1 MSISKKN
8 IAAKNLQNHLNVKIQ
23 KILHSSF
30 ENPMVK
36 ASHVWAI
43 TSDQLE
49 AIIGPEIFKQWFSDI
64 RPIVVADK
72 VLLLQARNTFAAHWL
87 TTHYQK
93 LVDLLLKAQDKELSC
108 FFISPKDRGLNE
120 A

>member
-8 IAAKNLQNHLNVKIQ
+8 IATKKLQNHLHVKIK

-43 TSDQLE
+43 ASEQLE
-49 AIIGPEIFKQWFSDI
+49 AIIGPEIFSQWFSDI
-64 RPIVVADK
+64 RPIVIADK
-72 VLLLQARNTFAAHWL
+72 VLLLQARNAFAAHWL
-87 TTHYQK
+87 TNHYQQ
-93 LVDLLLKAQDKELSC
+93 LVDLLLQAQDKNLSS
-108 FFISPKDRGLNE
+108 FFISPKDRGLSE
-120 A
+120 I